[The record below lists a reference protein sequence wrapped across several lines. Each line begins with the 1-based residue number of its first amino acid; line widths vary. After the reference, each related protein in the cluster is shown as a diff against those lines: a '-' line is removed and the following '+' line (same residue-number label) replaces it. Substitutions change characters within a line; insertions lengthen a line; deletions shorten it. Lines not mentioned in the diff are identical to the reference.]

1 MDGLPSFLHG
11 FASPL
16 QATSGSLLLLLLGRI
31 VLEQLF
37 RSLPHVLLSFVRLRV
52 WIKRFAG
59 DAPPGTPGSPQSP
72 GHGRAFSF
80 VKEINFLEMTGRYL
94 EDFAVGQTFRFDR
107 LQIDESR
114 LLARHLSVSCAYP
127 RQKSS
132 RTFNRTLRRGGRRVD
147 PVISLW

>member
-16 QATSGSLLLLLLGRI
+16 QVTSGSLLLLL
-31 VLEQLF
+31 LEQLF
-37 RSLPHVLLSFVRLRV
+37 RSLPHVLLSFVGLRV

-80 VKEINFLEMTGRYL
+80 VKEINFW
-94 EDFAVGQTFRFDR
+94 
-107 LQIDESR
+107 
-114 LLARHLSVSCAYP
+114 
-127 RQKSS
+127 K
-132 RTFNRTLRRGGRRVD
+132 
-147 PVISLW
+147 